1 MFWIKDLEQLEEYE
15 INKLETYWIEISTVC
30 ISRRQ
35 MEAYMVMVVVIVV
48 RVRVTVWQQ
57 CFFLSF
63 SLFLIGNKEKL
74 DTGKSELSFKPNT
87 RWRLRNWHQVVWFGH
102 WIPWLKSWGLFK
114 FIPTFK
120 ILNLNKRKGF
130 WELQIPSGTSN
141 PSNTNT
147 PKNIC
152 ISFNN
157 ITNSILSNLH

>member
-1 MFWIKDLEQLEEYE
+1 MFVFWIKDLEQLEEYE
-15 INKLETYWIEISTVC
+15 INKLETCWIEISRVC

-35 MEAYMVMVVVIVV
+35 METYMVMVVVIVV

-102 WIPWLKSWGLFK
+102 WIPRLKSWGLFK

-120 ILNLNKRKGF
+120 ILNLNKRKGILGAPNPF
-130 WELQIPSGTSN
+130 RHFKSLQYKYTQ
-141 PSNTNT
+141 
-147 PKNIC
+147 KH
-152 ISFNN
+152 
-157 ITNSILSNLH
+157 LHLFQQYYK